1 MGLIQKNDGV
11 LGVMATATTAAAPN
25 LNLILSHDL
34 NIALPVRQDRSALDR
49 HGASTIAVS

>member
-34 NIALPVRQDRSALDR
+34 NIALPVRQDRPTPGRHSA
-49 HGASTIAVS
+49 GTIAVS